1 MCSLM
6 TYSGIVTKIRA
17 MQAKLLTDQDFENIA
32 GLRSVPEVIEY
43 LKEKPAYAEDLGQM
57 DVSLYHRGNVEKI
70 LYQSLYNDYTKIF
83 RFAGMQQKKFLK
95 LYWKQYE
102 VVLINYCLRIV
113 FNHYDKPFDLDY
125 KKEVFDR

>member
-43 LKEKPAYAEDLGQM
+43 LKE
-57 DVSLYHRGNVEKI
+57 
-70 LYQSLYNDYTKIF
+70 
-83 RFAGMQQKKFLK
+83 
-95 LYWKQYE
+95 
-102 VVLINYCLRIV
+102 
-113 FNHYDKPFDLDY
+113 
-125 KKEVFDR
+125 